1 MENLPVSKE
10 EFLALIEK
18 GIESLTQ
25 MKVALIGEAVEA
37 EKPVDP
43 ASVVPETPSV
53 DSGTPV

>member
-1 MENLPVSKE
+1 MDNLPVDKE
-10 EFLALIEK
+10 TFLGLIEK

-25 MKVALIGEAVEA
+25 MKLALSEQPGEVEKA
-37 EKPVDP
+37 DDP